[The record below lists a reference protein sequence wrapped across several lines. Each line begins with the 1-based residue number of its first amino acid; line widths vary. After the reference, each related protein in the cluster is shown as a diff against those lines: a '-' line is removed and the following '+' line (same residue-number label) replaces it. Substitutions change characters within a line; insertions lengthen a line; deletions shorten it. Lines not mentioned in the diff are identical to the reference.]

1 MLDTKAE
8 RLRSSA
14 GNRRVAIAAALV
26 RASGRLL
33 AKHDMA
39 AMRSRS
45 LVITVSVCLAA
56 IAACRVDGAASVPRA
71 TFVAALTGIRE
82 VPSVT
87 TMASG
92 SATFTLTGSTVA
104 YSVAAAGFT
113 TALTVGHVHFGGSG
127 IVGPV
132 IVPFTIVA
140 QAGVVATGSIDLSAP
155 ITFNNITISGDS
167 LRTLFESGRAY
178 VNLHTAAFPG
188 GELRGQIVRQ

>member
-1 MLDTKAE
+1 MLDTKAA

-33 AKHDMA
+33 AQHDMA

-45 LVITVSVCLAA
+45 LAITVMCLAA

-71 TFVAALTGIRE
+71 TFVAALAGIRE

-87 TMASG
+87 TLASG

-104 YSVAAAGFT
+104 YSVAASGLT